1 MIRKSVRYAL
11 VAPESKVITMDF
23 GHDRDVMEKHIKQM
37 TDRYGSAPAS
47 MQARVTTVVTV
58 EAVDAPV
65 THAEV
70 GITLLHGSSLVLTS
84 DNNIAVHDRE
94 NDLYISVGPATVSTL
109 NAIIDA
115 AERLKVHA
123 K

>member
-1 MIRKSVRYAL
+1 MKKSVRYGIVNPLTNAVTL
-11 VAPESKVITMDF
+11 DF
-23 GHDRDVMEKHIKQM
+23 GAHKDLMEQHVINYRKKYNA
-37 TDRYGSAPAS
+37 DLFGL
-47 MQARVTTVVTV
+47 QARITSTLQI
-58 EAVDAPV
+58 EPVDKPV
-65 THAEV
+65 TETIV
-70 GITLLHGSSLVLTS
+70 GVTLLHGSSLVLTS

-94 NDLYISVGPATVSTL
+94 NDLYTSVGPATLSTL

>member
-1 MIRKSVRYAL
+1 MKKSVRYAM
-11 VAPESKVITMDF
+11 VAPSSKVVMLDF
-23 GHDRDVMEKHIKQM
+23 GPHKDLLEKHITWHTEK
-37 TDRYGSAPAS
+37 YGSKPNGVPS
-47 MQARVTTVVTV
+47 RVTTLVKV
-58 EAVDAPV
+58 EPADAPI
-65 THAEV
+65 TETSV